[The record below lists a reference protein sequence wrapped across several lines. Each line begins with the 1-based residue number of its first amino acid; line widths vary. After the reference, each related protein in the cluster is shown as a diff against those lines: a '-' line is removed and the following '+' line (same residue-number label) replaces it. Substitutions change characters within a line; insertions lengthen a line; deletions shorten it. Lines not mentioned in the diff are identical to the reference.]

1 MTAAAATNTTTEVQG
16 VRKRAA
22 KYVQHSIWLL
32 AAALLFAGCASQDRP
47 LQLSSGAAPIYPPQ
61 AQAQGVEGEVTV
73 QYDVTDQGVVI
84 NAVVV
89 ASSSGQVFDAA
100 ALQAVTS
107 WNFTPARRGGVA
119 IAQQA
124 LVSTLTFKVGTRAS
138 DEAELSRR

>member
-1 MTAAAATNTTTEVQG
+1 M
-16 VRKRAA
+16 
-22 KYVQHSIWLL
+22 
-32 AAALLFAGCASQDRP
+32 FAGCASQDRP

-107 WNFTPARRGGVA
+107 WKFTQRVESGVA

-124 LVSTLTFKVGTRAS
+124 LVSTLTFQSWVRGRLTMKLHYRDDSHSVWVVRGVWPEHNFHAYPDS
-138 DEAELSRR
+138 PWG

>member
-1 MTAAAATNTTTEVQG
+1 MNTVAG
-16 VRKRAA
+16 VTGVNKRLA
-22 KYVQHSIWLL
+22 KHVQHSMWLI

-61 AQAQGVEGEVTV
+61 AQAQGLEGEVTV
-73 QYDVTDQGVVI
+73 QYDVTNQGVVI

-107 WNFTPARRGGVA
+107 WKFTPARRGGVA

-124 LVSTLTFKVGTRAS
+124 LVSTLTFKVGTRTP
-138 DEAELSRR
+138 DEAKLPRR

>member
-1 MTAAAATNTTTEVQG
+1 MNTVAG
-16 VRKRAA
+16 VAGVNKRLA
-22 KYVQHSIWLL
+22 KHVQHSMWLI

-61 AQAQGVEGEVTV
+61 AQAQGLEGEVTV
-73 QYDVTDQGVVI
+73 QYDVTNQGVVI

-107 WNFTPARRGGVA
+107 WKFTPARRGGVA

-138 DEAELSRR
+138 DEAKLPRR

>member
-61 AQAQGVEGEVTV
+61 AQAQGLEGEVTV

-89 ASSSGQVFDAA
+89 ASSSGKVFDAA
-100 ALQAVTS
+100 ALQAVSS
-107 WNFTPARRGGVA
+107 WKCTPARRGGVA
-119 IAQQA
+119 LAQQA
-124 LVSTLTFKVGTRAS
+124 LVGTRTFKVGTRAS
-138 DEAELSRR
+138 NEAQLPRR

>member
-61 AQAQGVEGEVTV
+61 SQAQGVEGEVTV

-107 WNFTPARRGGVA
+107 WKFTPARRGGVA

>member
-1 MTAAAATNTTTEVQG
+1 MNTVAG
-16 VRKRAA
+16 VTGVNKRLA
-22 KYVQHSIWLL
+22 KHVQHSMWLI

-61 AQAQGVEGEVTV
+61 AQAQGLEGEVTV
-73 QYDVTDQGVVI
+73 QYDVTNQGVVI

-100 ALQAVTS
+100 ALHAVTS
-107 WNFTPARRGGVA
+107 WKFTPARRGGVA

-138 DEAELSRR
+138 DEAKLPRR

>member
-73 QYDVTDQGVVI
+73 QGVVI

-107 WNFTPARRGGVA
+107 WKFTPARRGGVA

-138 DEAELSRR
+138 EEAKLPRR

>member
-22 KYVQHSIWLL
+22 KYVQHSMWLL

-61 AQAQGVEGEVTV
+61 AQAQGLEGEVTV

-124 LVSTLTFKVGTRAS
+124 LVSTLTFKVGTRTP
-138 DEAELSRR
+138 DEAKLPRR

>member
-1 MTAAAATNTTTEVQG
+1 MTAAAVTTTAAGVAG

-107 WNFTPARRGGVA
+107 WKFTPARRGGVV